1 MKTEN
6 QIKQEFIRTKNIA
19 DKSYLRALLF
29 CLGRND
35 LRVMTN
41 EHIME
46 IVRQFKEELKKD
58 KITIK

>member
-6 QIKQEFIRTKNIA
+6 QIKQEFIRTKTIA
-19 DKSYLRALLF
+19 DKSYLRGLLF

-41 EHIME
+41 EHVGE
-46 IVRQFKEELKKD
+46 IVRQFKEEIKKD
-58 KITIK
+58 KFTIK